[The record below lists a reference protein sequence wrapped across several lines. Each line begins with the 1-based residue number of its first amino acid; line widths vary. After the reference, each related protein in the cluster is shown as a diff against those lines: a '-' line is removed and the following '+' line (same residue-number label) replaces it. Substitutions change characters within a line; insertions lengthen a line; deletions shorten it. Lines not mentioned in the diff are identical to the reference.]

1 MCLTTFFRL
10 IQIVRIK
17 LSCAIQRY
25 TYHLIQDIMFS
36 YGSKIIML
44 GVCIV
49 QIQAAVSALRNTR
62 GLPWPKDHIQ
72 NVDEDLLDWLRAMFG
87 FQVN

>member
-1 MCLTTFFRL
+1 
-10 IQIVRIK
+10 
-17 LSCAIQRY
+17 
-25 TYHLIQDIMFS
+25 
-36 YGSKIIML
+36 ML